1 MRIMRKL
8 FLATSAVLAIAVL
21 AGCRGKPQPDL
32 YHPGEMEV
40 WRTSERDVLDVPA
53 TALPRVE
60 LVTNMGRIILELYED
75 QAPLSVAN
83 FLEYVNAG
91 FYDDTLIHRV
101 EPGFVIQGG
110 GFTPEMERKVTG
122 ASIPNEAGNR
132 LRNVRG
138 SVGAARTMEMDS
150 ATSQFYINLADNPG
164 LNGDGVNS
172 GYAVFGRVYEG
183 MSIVDA
189 IGLVET
195 QSQGGM
201 SSVPVEPVI
210 IETARQIQ

>member
-1 MRIMRKL
+1 MRKL
-8 FLATSAVLAIAVL
+8 YIATSALLVIAVL
-21 AGCRGKPQPDL
+21 AGCRGKSPPDL
-32 YHPGEMEV
+32 YHPGDMEV
-40 WRTSERDVLDVPA
+40 WRTSDRNVLDEPE
-53 TALPRVE
+53 TALPQVE
-60 LVTNMGRIILELYED
+60 LVTNMGRVILELYED
-75 QAPLSVAN
+75 QAPVSVAN

-91 FYDDTLIHRV
+91 FYDNTIFHRV

-110 GFTPEMERKVTG
+110 GFTPEMERKVTE
-122 ASIPNEAGNR
+122 AAIRNEAGNG

-150 ATSQFYINLADNPG
+150 ATSQFYINLVDNPG

-195 QSQGGM
+195 QSAGGM